1 MGKVSLLSHFVMLRC
16 KVSQCS
22 WVSALFGSVDALEDV
37 AQRDSITICCSKSLT
52 KMITIYCSLIFG
64 CCLCGSSDMFRGPN
78 DTGMS
83 RLSLSNSD
91 KQARDWFVETTES
104 LGCKVSIDVMGNIF
118 AVRPGQKAGPP
129 TCAGSHL
136 DTQPTG
142 GRYV

>member
-1 MGKVSLLSHFVMLRC
+1 M
-16 KVSQCS
+16 
-22 WVSALFGSVDALEDV
+22 DILEDV
-37 AQRDSITICCSKSLT
+37 ARRDLVTIYFSKSLLQMT
-52 KMITIYCSLIFG
+52 TIHPSFVFG
-64 CCLCGSSDMFRGPN
+64 CFLCPSSDIFRGPN
-78 DTGMS
+78 DIGMS

-91 KQARDWFVETTES
+91 KQARDWFVETTQS